1 MTPSGNHT
9 LAILN
14 GTESYDR
21 LKVALEDIITEVY
34 NLQGRLITAKVVLVR
49 AMKIISSDIGFQSIC
64 SMGKNAIS
72 ATKV

>member
-21 LKVALEDIITEVY
+21 LKVALEYIITEVY
-34 NLQGRLITAKVVLVR
+34 NLQGRLNYYSKSGAR
-49 AMKIISSDIGFQSIC
+49 MCRENYQ
-64 SMGKNAIS
+64 
-72 ATKV
+72 